1 MKDKPL
7 HALDF
12 HLHIACKAKEKG
24 GVHFE
29 LNAQKRKNINED
41 NKNFLPETVEYYNQ
55 SKVAVRGCA
64 GPDG

>member
-12 HLHIACKAKEKG
+12 HLHIACKAKD
-24 GVHFE
+24 FE

-41 NKNFLPETVEYYNQ
+41 NKNFLPETVEYYHQ